1 MAPRWRIAGWLGLAC
16 CLWGGVAPAAHAA
29 DYRMSTLEWAPYA
42 SADLPGQGFVSATI
56 RDALGAMGH
65 SVDIRFFPWSRAVHL
80 VDSDPDYIAFFPAYY
95 SRERA
100 RRYLFSEPVGRSTMV
115 FLERSDKVVRWSSY
129 DDLRGLR
136 IGVVRGFVNTEEL
149 DSRIANKTL
158 DAEEVPDDRS
168 NVLKL
173 AAGRVDLVVIDSHV
187 YQHLVRTDAA
197 VAQVASR
204 LQANAKVLEVKNLY
218 VCFQRS
224 PAGEAALRAL
234 NTGMRKPP
242 LRALPPSP

>member
-1 MAPRWRIAGWLGLAC
+1 MRMVSGWRIAAWMGLAC
-16 CLWGGVAPAAHAA
+16 CLACASLTVARAAN
-29 DYRMSTLEWAPYA
+29 YRMATLEWAPYTG
-42 SADLPGQGFVSATI
+42 ADLPGLGFVSATI
-56 RDALGAMGH
+56 RDALASAGH

-80 VDSDPDYIAFFPAYY
+80 VDSDPAYIAFYPAYY

-100 RRYLFSEPVGRSTMV
+100 ARYLFSEPVGRSTMV
-115 FLERSDKVVRWSSY
+115 FLERVDQVVRWSGY
-129 DDLRGLR
+129 DDLQGLR

-158 DAEEVPDDRS
+158 SAEEAPDDRS

-173 AAGRVDLVVIDSHV
+173 AAGRVDLAVIDSHV
-187 YQHLVRTDAA
+187 FQHLVRTDTA
-197 VAQVASR
+197 VAQVAQR
-204 LQANAKVLEVKNLY
+204 LQANARVLEVKNLY

-234 NTGMRKPP
+234 NTGLRRPP
-242 LRALPPSP
+242 PRAAAP